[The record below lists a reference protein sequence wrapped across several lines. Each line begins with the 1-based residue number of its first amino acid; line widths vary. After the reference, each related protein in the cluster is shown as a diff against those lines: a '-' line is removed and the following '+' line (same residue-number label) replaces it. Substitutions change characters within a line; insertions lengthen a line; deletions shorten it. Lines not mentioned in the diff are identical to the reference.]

1 MLRNSR
7 GLRGNHKGLKVTP
20 LVHEESRVV
29 DHVRLYGHGTVVVES
44 SRVESSIRQPVN
56 SDVHLLSRTLG
67 RRSRGSPNQFELKR
81 PCVLDRECVQSA
93 HVIDRRRAGI
103 HGQHVQKWS

>member
-1 MLRNSR
+1 MRNSR

-67 RRSRGSPNQFELKR
+67 RRSRGSPNQFELR
-81 PCVLDRECVQSA
+81 RSVPHRECVQSA
-93 HVIDRRRAGI
+93 DVIDRRRAGI
-103 HGQHVQKWS
+103 HNQHMHKIS